1 MDTQTLY
8 IIGNGFDLH
17 HGLPT
22 QYKHFKAFLNKV
34 DREVFDW
41 VEAYV
46 PAEEDWSDL
55 ELALAYLDTDSVV
68 SDLEGFLASYSD
80 ENWSDAGHHDFQYEV
95 DRVATGLSRTL
106 QSRFG
111 DWIRSIVI
119 PDRSSAHG
127 LLSTLDRS
135 ALFLTFNYTSTLNKL
150 YNVPAENVL
159 HIHGEGAEPS
169 SELILGHAWTPDE
182 RTSLQQ
188 GLDGESADHRVMEAL
203 GVLDDYFEQTFKPSE
218 QIIKLNAGFFSD
230 LRSVTHVTVL
240 GHSLSV
246 VDRAY
251 FLALVEALEGR
262 PVIWTLAVRSHDE
275 DPHKIQRLSDFG
287 VPRGQIYCK
296 LWSELSRHGE
306 VSA

>member
-8 IIGNGFDLH
+8 IVGNGFDLH

-22 QYKHFKAFLNKV
+22 QYKHFKAFLKNV

-41 VEAYV
+41 VEGYV

-55 ELALAYLDTDSVV
+55 ELALACLDTDTVV
-68 SDLEGFLASYSD
+68 SDLEGFLTSYSD

-95 DRVATGLSRTL
+95 DRVATGLSQTL

-119 PDRSSAHG
+119 PDHNSVQR

-135 ALFLTFNYTSTLNKL
+135 ALFLSFNYTCTLNRL
-150 YNVPAENVL
+150 YNVPSENVL
-159 HIHGEGAEPS
+159 HIHGEGSDPS
-169 SELILGHAWTPDE
+169 SELILGHAWTPDK
-182 RTSLQQ
+182 RTSLQK
-188 GLDGESADHRVMEAL
+188 GLDQESADQRVTEAF

-218 QIIKLNAGFFSD
+218 QIIKLNADFFSG

-246 VDRAY
+246 VDKAY
-251 FLALVEALEGR
+251 FLALVEALKGR

-275 DPHKIQRLSDFG
+275 DPCKFQCLSDFG
-287 VPRGQIYCK
+287 VPREQICCK
-296 LWSELSRHGE
+296 LWSDL
-306 VSA
+306 